1 MKTYSVLIN
10 KCYGGY
16 GFSKEFEEKLTEL
29 TGTEF
34 PQHYVN
40 RHDEKLIALYN
51 AFIQFNTNPNGH
63 SSNLQIVNVPVGLN
77 YEINEHAGSESLNIF
92 LYVTVDELAKG
103 LSKEK
108 LQLLSHTKNI
118 KLLE

>member
-16 GFSKEFEEKLTEL
+16 SFSEEFEEKLTEL
-29 TGTEF
+29 TNTEF
-34 PQHYVN
+34 PVYHVN
-40 RHDEKLIALYN
+40 RHDERLIALYN
-51 AFIQFNTNPNGH
+51 AFIQVNANPNGY

-77 YEINEHAGSESLNIF
+77 YEIHEYDGSESLSTF

-103 LSKEK
+103 LSQEK
-108 LQLLSHTKNI
+108 IELLSYTKNI
-118 KLLE
+118 KLLG